1 MIMTCDDMMM
11 MIIDQ
16 TVMVKWWVICVDMS
30 MMISDTVSDDMSIM
44 ISVTCVAL
52 LCSSADLPRKSVSV
66 FSLQVNIS
74 PASSGVSSIRTWAI
88 KYLRLA
94 LIQWT
99 RFANVIRR
107 SSRRRTPSFTYID
120 AGQYLTSMC
129 QWGYPFSMERLSIA
143 LYPALTRPYCEPTW
157 TIRIIKIFH
166 ETMISTWWRAW

>member
-16 TVMVKWWVICVDMS
+16 TVMVKWSVICVDMS
-30 MMISDTVSDDMSIM
+30 MMISDIVSDDMSIM
-44 ISVTCVAL
+44 ISTCVAL

-74 PASSGVSSIRTWAI
+74 PASSGVSSIRTWTI
-88 KYLRLA
+88 KHLRLA

-107 SSRRRTPSFTYID
+107 SSRRRTPSFTYKD
-120 AGQYLTSMC
+120 TGQHLTSMC

-166 ETMISTWWRAW
+166 ETMMSTWWRAW